1 MSTAWI
7 IDTARPWLPPF
18 AVTVDLFNG
27 TRGTRGRV
35 AGTRSAPILGKGM
48 FLSVRAANQARM
60 ERCRVLTQDGYA
72 RRMLPVSYDKALRA
86 LRLASYVEAEHA
98 QLADG
103 TPLDPQWGAYF
114 LESSRPRQV
123 GDNAVIFLLAERKRV
138 PVTLEVDT
146 EGRTWLV
153 AVREPTSEAQP

>member
-1 MSTAWI
+1 MNTAWL
-7 IDTARPWLPPF
+7 IDTRRPWLPP
-18 AVTVDLFNG
+18 APATVDLFNG

-60 ERCRVLTQDGYA
+60 ERCRLLTQDSYT
-72 RRMLPVSYDKALRA
+72 RRMLPASYDKALRA
-86 LRLASYVEAEHA
+86 LQLDQHVSAERA

-114 LESSRPRQV
+114 IVSGRPRRV
-123 GDNAVIFLLAERKRV
+123 GDNAVIFLRAERKRV
-138 PVTLEVDT
+138 LVTLEADT
-146 EGRTWLV
+146 DGRTWLV
-153 AVREPTSEAQP
+153 AAKETPEKD